1 FAPFLLHPL
10 CSSLAAFSPY
20 DAQRI
25 DAVFLKVLETF
36 LTHTGVDELRTS
48 CTEQLCTPSLDD
60 IADITEFQLFYII
73 IDQSL
78 ETLIYTI
85 YFIYFKYTFS
95 HYRSYGGVHSRR
107 ISTIC
112 QFCNFLHK

>member
-1 FAPFLLHPL
+1 LEFRRVLFR
-10 CSSLAAFSPY
+10 SSP
-20 DAQRI
+20 DDDQRI
-25 DAVFLKVLETF
+25 DALFLKHLEPF
-36 LTHTGVDELRTS
+36 LTHAGVDELRTS

-85 YFIYFKYTFS
+85 YFISFKYTFS
-95 HYRSYGGVHSRR
+95 HYSSYGGVHSSR
-107 ISTIC
+107 ISTTC
-112 QFCNFLHK
+112 QYCNFLHK